1 MDNDQLIDALR
12 IELRAGFH
20 SVTEKIGE
28 TNARLD
34 DVNTRLDG
42 LSDRVDKGFA
52 GVGNYLIELE
62 KHHDKRISRLE
73 RREHDDG

>member
-1 MDNDQLIDALR
+1 MDNDKLIDALQV
-12 IELRAGFH
+12 ELRAGFH

-42 LSDRVDKGFA
+42 FSDRVDKGFA
-52 GVGNYLIELE
+52 GLGNYLIELE

-73 RREHDDG
+73 RRKNID